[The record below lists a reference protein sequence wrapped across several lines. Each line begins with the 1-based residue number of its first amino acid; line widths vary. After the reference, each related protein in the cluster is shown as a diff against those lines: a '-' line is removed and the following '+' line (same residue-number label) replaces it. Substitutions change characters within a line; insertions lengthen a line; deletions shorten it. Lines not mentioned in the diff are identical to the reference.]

1 MRIIPEK
8 CQKCRKCE
16 MICPVQAISEKDA
29 IMMIDRGICIQ
40 CGCCAATCPCSAI
53 DFE

>member
-16 MICPVQAISEKDA
+16 MICPVQAISEKDG